1 MQPQGQQSNWERE
14 GLISRKAGLWLLV
27 VITAILVLFVFTLP
41 RIPLPQW
48 YHAFADQRACL
59 GIPNF
64 GNVVSNVPFAIAG
77 VWGLLFLLRLDS
89 EDLSR
94 HFVSRKERW
103 PYLTLFAGLVLV
115 AFGSSYYHLH
125 PDNARLAWDQLPMTI
140 VFMSLVAA
148 LIVERIS
155 LRAGLWL
162 LPVLLLVGAGSV
174 LQWYWSEVRGV
185 GDLRFYATVQAYSVL
200 FLLLALLLPPR
211 YTRGRDLM
219 VIAGLY
225 VLAKVFETFDRTIF
239 RWGEVVSGHTLKHLV
254 AAIAGY
260 WILRMLK
267 RRHPN
272 AMQASIA
279 ANGPNRRAML

>member
-1 MQPQGQQSNWERE
+1 
-14 GLISRKAGLWLLV
+14 
-27 VITAILVLFVFTLP
+27 
-41 RIPLPQW
+41 
-48 YHAFADQRACL
+48 
-59 GIPNF
+59 
-64 GNVVSNVPFAIAG
+64 
-77 VWGLLFLLRLDS
+77 
-89 EDLSR
+89 
-94 HFVSRKERW
+94 
-103 PYLTLFAGLVLV
+103 
-115 AFGSSYYHLH
+115 
-125 PDNARLAWDQLPMTI
+125 MTI